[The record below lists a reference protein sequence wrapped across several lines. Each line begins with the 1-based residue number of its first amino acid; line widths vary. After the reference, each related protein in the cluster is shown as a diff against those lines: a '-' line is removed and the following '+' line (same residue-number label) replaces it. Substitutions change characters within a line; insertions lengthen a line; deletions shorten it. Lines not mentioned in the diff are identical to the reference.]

1 VIIIY
6 QRKKIRNT
14 GLYRPVYEEDIN
26 NATRTKSTT
35 ENSIGERDG
44 EREGGDVLHE
54 SESGGRDAE

>member
-1 VIIIY
+1 
-6 QRKKIRNT
+6 
-14 GLYRPVYEEDIN
+14 VYEEDIN